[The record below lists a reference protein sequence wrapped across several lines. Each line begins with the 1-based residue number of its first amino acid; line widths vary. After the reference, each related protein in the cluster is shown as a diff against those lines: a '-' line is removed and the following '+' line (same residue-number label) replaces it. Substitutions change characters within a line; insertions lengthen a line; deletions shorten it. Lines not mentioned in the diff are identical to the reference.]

1 MNYVIIFAGG
11 VGSRMGSNIPKQ
23 FLKVDD
29 KPILI
34 HTIEKF
40 EEHSDINGIIV
51 VSNKAYIEYCK
62 ELVNKYNLSKVFDVI
77 AGGETGQL
85 SIFNGLEYLVRNVSK
100 NRYEDI
106 VLVHDGVRPLINK
119 ELITSSIKCCLT
131 NGNSIAVSKAVETI
145 IRVDEEGRLK
155 ETVDRSECRYAKAP
169 QCFKIADLW
178 NAHMWA
184 NRIKDS
190 SFIDS
195 ASLMSKYGHE
205 LHTTE
210 CSSENI
216 KITTPNDFYT
226 FDALYNA
233 KKDIK

>member
-1 MNYVIIFAGG
+1 M
-11 VGSRMGSNIPKQ
+11 
-23 FLKVDD
+23 L
-29 KPILI
+29 
-34 HTIEKF
+34 
-40 EEHSDINGIIV
+40 
-51 VSNKAYIEYCK
+51 
-62 ELVNKYNLSKVFDVI
+62 
-77 AGGETGQL
+77 
-85 SIFNGLEYLVRNVSK
+85 
-100 NRYEDI
+100 
-106 VLVHDGVRPLINK
+106 
-119 ELITSSIKCCLT
+119 LT

-226 FDALYNA
+226 FEALYNA